1 MSAGFALSLALLSA
15 PLQGADEPVF
25 EEHRLE
31 ERVLHQGFD
40 RPLELAVL
48 PDGRVLVIELTGKL
62 WMYRPDRAE
71 LSLAFEIKVFTE
83 QENGLIGLTLDPAE
97 KMMLGSVPAAQLEAI
112 IARTH
117 VPDRD
122 RRAFLGKVAAVML
135 ATMGLAAPAC
145 VETADKGIRPD
156 DPKRDGRRDRFEP
169 TTGSAPDPPPE
180 PETPNEGETY
190 AGIRPDVPPP
200 PEPERRAEP

>member
-1 MSAGFALSLALLSA
+1 MNERRDA
-15 PLQGADEPVF
+15 PGAQV
-25 EEHRLE
+25 RA
-31 ERVLHQGFD
+31 D
-40 RPLELAVL
+40 RPLEREAVRTTIVG
-48 PDGRVLVIELTGKL
+48 GRPPGSGQSIGPIPRGIEVLVKKASVDPEFRKSLLTDPLDAAG
-62 WMYRPDRAE
+62 E
-71 LSLAFEIKVFTE
+71 
-83 QENGLIGLTLDPAE
+83 IGLTLDPAE

-180 PETPNEGETY
+180 PETPNEGETS